1 MQDIDIFLSD
11 KYVEFSQKI
20 AEIHNKKKA
29 MKDEF
34 KSKFE
39 AFNKELKAMD
49 DEARKVVADF
59 EAWKASAKTDDKK
72 ETK

>member
-1 MQDIDIFLSD
+1 MSDIDIFLSD

-20 AEIHNKKKA
+20 AEIHTKKKA

-34 KSKFE
+34 KAKFE
-39 AFNKELKAMD
+39 AFNKELKTMD
-49 DEARKVVADF
+49 DEARKIVAAF
-59 EAWKASAKTDDKK
+59 EEWKKSAETAAKS